1 MPIESQLRN
10 GALRLLVRQLLE
22 NGRLPVILPKQIA
35 AGYGSGRV
43 CAACDEPITST
54 QVEYEVDECL
64 NGGRLR
70 FHMGCHVV
78 WQLEC
83 ARGLDTAS
91 KLKPAA
97 RLRMP
102 ARSSPQS
109 ENFSARSIAR
119 RSVTNAA
126 RLIAVSSMPRV

>member
-54 QVEYEVDECL
+54 QVEYEVDDCL

-91 KLKPAA
+91 
-97 RLRMP
+97 
-102 ARSSPQS
+102 
-109 ENFSARSIAR
+109 N
-119 RSVTNAA
+119 
-126 RLIAVSSMPRV
+126 

>member
-1 MPIESQLRN
+1 MPTESQLRN

-54 QVEYEVDECL
+54 QVEYEVDDCP

-91 KLKPAA
+91 
-97 RLRMP
+97 
-102 ARSSPQS
+102 
-109 ENFSARSIAR
+109 N
-119 RSVTNAA
+119 
-126 RLIAVSSMPRV
+126 